1 MKASLARRTKDRSG
15 RQGGDHQRYA
25 PHSDALHSYTPHL
38 WIACLTILALAAV
51 YVAETFAAPRPP
63 AESTST
69 LLPVIS
75 PPGGY
80 YERDVHLKITAPG
93 PNTHVIFSVDGSVPT
108 LSSGTIYTRTIRLSA
123 EAPAVT
129 VVRARAMPSDGKLGP
144 VASESYLV
152 GVPATLPMM
161 SLIVDPGDLWDAERG
176 IYANP
181 NKRGDTWERPVDVTY
196 VDRDRR
202 SGFHVPAGLRIHGK
216 SSRNFSKKP
225 LRIYFRQE
233 YGASRLEY
241 PLFAGGD
248 VRSFKRLV
256 LHSGGQDWPYSPDM
270 NWTLM
275 RTQLVADLVLEL
287 DGYAAR
293 SQPVLLFINGE
304 PWGIYQMRERLD
316 EHFLADHRGI
326 DSADFLENPQL
337 LSQPDIPPVGSKDW
351 ERILE
356 FIDGHDLADPA
367 NYAYVQTQVDIT
379 NFIDYIILEI
389 YVANIDWPFNNV
401 RQFRPRVQGGRWH
414 WLFWDTDQGFGAY
427 PSSVNANL
435 MNRVL
440 DEDHPETGGRD
451 TLLFRKLLENP
462 VFFERFLSRTA
473 DLLNTTLAPQPVL
486 THIDALAAELE
497 PDINYEAI
505 RWSSSVDWLSGV
517 QDLREFARQ
526 RPDFVR
532 QHVVDSFGL
541 GGTAQ
546 LVVNPPTSGSG
557 SVAVNGSLIQD
568 LPWQG
573 IYFHDVPI
581 QMQAAPAPG
590 FRFAGWDSPGLP
602 QTPVIT
608 LTVRNDTRTLTPR
621 FEPLGDDAPRPGDV
635 IFAAYDM
642 GQDSH
647 LEADQF
653 ELLLMCPGSVDLRGW
668 RVTDNDTKTATD
680 EGSLIFADHPAL
692 AHVPSGTRIQII
704 ASHAV
709 ADLPA
714 DDVSTWDR
722 QMVLHTGN
730 GHLDTEIDPGFNLG
744 PQDNLVLL
752 APGPTQAFDDDQGI
766 DFVAQGTAVTPASF
780 GVLTDGVLP
789 SPAEAPL
796 DHQTHVGIPAWGLGL
811 VGAAVLYLN
820 VRRNARRN
828 D

>member
-1 MKASLARRTKDRSG
+1 
-15 RQGGDHQRYA
+15 
-25 PHSDALHSYTPHL
+25 
-38 WIACLTILALAAV
+38 
-51 YVAETFAAPRPP
+51 
-63 AESTST
+63 
-69 LLPVIS
+69 
-75 PPGGY
+75 
-80 YERDVHLKITAPG
+80 
-93 PNTHVIFSVDGSVPT
+93 
-108 LSSGTIYTRTIRLSA
+108 
-123 EAPAVT
+123 
-129 VVRARAMPSDGKLGP
+129 
-144 VASESYLV
+144 
-152 GVPATLPMM
+152 
-161 SLIVDPGDLWDAERG
+161 
-176 IYANP
+176 
-181 NKRGDTWERPVDVTY
+181 
-196 VDRDRR
+196 
-202 SGFHVPAGLRIHGK
+202 
-216 SSRNFSKKP
+216 
-225 LRIYFRQE
+225 
-233 YGASRLEY
+233 
-241 PLFAGGD
+241 
-248 VRSFKRLV
+248 
-256 LHSGGQDWPYSPDM
+256 
-270 NWTLM
+270 
-275 RTQLVADLVLEL
+275 
-287 DGYAAR
+287 
-293 SQPVLLFINGE
+293 
-304 PWGIYQMRERLD
+304 
-316 EHFLADHRGI
+316 
-326 DSADFLENPQL
+326 
-337 LSQPDIPPVGSKDW
+337 
-351 ERILE
+351 
-356 FIDGHDLADPA
+356 
-367 NYAYVQTQVDIT
+367 
-379 NFIDYIILEI
+379 
-389 YVANIDWPFNNV
+389 
-401 RQFRPRVQGGRWH
+401 
-414 WLFWDTDQGFGAY
+414 
-427 PSSVNANL
+427 VNANL

-546 LVVNPPTSGSG
+546 LVVNPPASGSG
-557 SVAVNGSLIQD
+557 SVAVNGFLIQD

-573 IYFHDVPI
+573 VYFHDVPI

-709 ADLPA
+709 ADLPV

-744 PQDNLVLL
+744 PKDNLVLL